1 MLDKVA
7 KAVKRVLLAAIIEIV
22 PRAPLVRRNATPM
35 DKHARLEFDSG
46 RLFDVCDLLY
56 LRFDRCGAYMDGCK
70 MFWLYVV
77 VGSHSRLESKHI
89 V

>member
-7 KAVKRVLLAAIIEIV
+7 KAVNRVLLAAIIEIV
-22 PRAPLVRRNATPM
+22 PCAPLVRQNAIAM

-46 RLFDVCDLLY
+46 RLFDVRDLLY
-56 LRFDRCGAYMDGCK
+56 LQFDRCGAYMDGCK
-70 MFWLYVV
+70 MFWLYAV